1 MSFTSAEGIGRTLA
15 RLSHFATRGG
25 EPETDTSRDNILRIL
40 VESSTPMSI
49 EDISAATGLHPNTI
63 RTHLEVLRAAG
74 KVDRTRE
81 TGGGRGRPKWLY
93 SATPADD
100 PYAQLAAQLA
110 TELHGDNDQAL
121 AAEAA
126 ARWRTTD
133 RTAPE
138 PADTPDEAVE
148 ATARSLQRL
157 GFDVDVSPVGD
168 AIYLGKCP
176 YAELISEH
184 PVICEIHARAV
195 EQLLAETEQPVEL
208 VSVDVFPRPGV
219 CVAHLRRADIKPA
232 RIVPG
237 SKPVAESIPEQKSK
251 KSKKSRRTR

>member
-15 RLSHFATRGG
+15 RLGHFASRSE

-40 VESSTPMSI
+40 VESDAALSIDEISTS
-49 EDISAATGLHPNTI
+49 TGLHPNTI

-74 KVDRTRE
+74 KVDRTQE

-93 SATPADD
+93 SAVPADD
-100 PYAQLAAQLA
+100 PYARLASQLA
-110 TELHGDNDQAL
+110 TELRGDTDQEL

-133 RTAPE
+133 RTDPE

-176 YAELISEH
+176 YAELIAEH

-195 EQLLAETEQPVEL
+195 EQLLEETEQPVEL

-219 CVAHLRRADIKPA
+219 CVAHLRRADVKPA

-237 SKPVAESIPEQKSK
+237 SKPSGDPIPEQKSK